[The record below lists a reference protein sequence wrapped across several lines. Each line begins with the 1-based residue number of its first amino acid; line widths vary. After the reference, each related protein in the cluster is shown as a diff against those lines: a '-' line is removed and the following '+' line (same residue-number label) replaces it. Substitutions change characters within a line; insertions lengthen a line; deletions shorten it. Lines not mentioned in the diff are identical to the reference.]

1 MELLELSVRLVA
13 VDMLSSLGD
22 LPCRFGEGNAIQKYR
37 NLCMRFSVHA
47 ASDVGSAQ
55 NQKRLNRKG
64 EPGESPPLKR
74 YEALPY
80 WDHASYP

>member
-1 MELLELSVRLVA
+1 MQFSVR
-13 VDMLSSLGD
+13 
-22 LPCRFGEGNAIQKYR
+22 
-37 NLCMRFSVHA
+37 A
-47 ASDVGSAQ
+47 ASGVGSAQ

-64 EPGESPPLKR
+64 EPCEGPPLKR